1 MFYIDGLKSK
11 TKLLEWSLLIEQGSF
26 MFVTV
31 EKDVHIFVQDVNPGP
46 GSKTVFFVHGWP
58 LNHQMYQ
65 YQLNVLPEH
74 GFRCIWIYE
83 GMGNLISHGLVTRM
97 ID

>member
-1 MFYIDGLKSK
+1 
-11 TKLLEWSLLIEQGSF
+11 

-31 EKDVHIFVQDVNPGP
+31 EKDVHIFVQDVNPG

-65 YQLNVLPEH
+65 YQLNVLRAWLSLYRH
-74 GFRCIWIYE
+74 GY
-83 GMGNLISHGLVTRM
+83 TREWA
-97 ID
+97 I

>member
-31 EKDVHIFVQDVNPGP
+31 EKDVHIFVQDVNPIQVVRLF
-46 GSKTVFFVHGWP
+46 SSFTD
-58 LNHQMYQ
+58 
-65 YQLNVLPEH
+65 
-74 GFRCIWIYE
+74 
-83 GMGNLISHGLVTRM
+83 GL
-97 ID
+97 

>member
-31 EKDVHIFVQDVNPGP
+31 EKDVHIFVQDVNPGQVVRLF
-46 GSKTVFFVHGWP
+46 SSFTD
-58 LNHQMYQ
+58 
-65 YQLNVLPEH
+65 
-74 GFRCIWIYE
+74 
-83 GMGNLISHGLVTRM
+83 GL
-97 ID
+97 